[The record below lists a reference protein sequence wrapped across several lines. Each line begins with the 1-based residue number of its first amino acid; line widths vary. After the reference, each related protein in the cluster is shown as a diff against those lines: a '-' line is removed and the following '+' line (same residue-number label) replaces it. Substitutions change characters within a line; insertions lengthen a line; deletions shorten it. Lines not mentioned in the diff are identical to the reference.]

1 MNNEAVNHP
10 AHYAYAG
17 IECIDAIE
25 AATSDKTGLE
35 AVCVANVI
43 KYTWRYTKKNGVN
56 DLEKAKWY
64 LEKLISHLE
73 NKDAAEE
80 EEWDE
85 GEQSCQTCHHFNLGE
100 SEYPCCICKHLILQT
115 DPKYD
120 NSHDMH
126 EIIEFEYDE

>member
-1 MNNEAVNHP
+1 MNNETVNHP

-25 AATSDKTGLE
+25 AATSDKTGIE

-64 LEKLISHLE
+64 LEKLITYLE
-73 NKDAAEE
+73 EKEIPLNEE
-80 EEWDE
+80 CE
-85 GEQSCQTCHHFNLGE
+85 LGCE
-100 SEYPCCICKHLILQT
+100 FCKYSKLTEYEYPCCACKFAVVHT
-115 DPKYD
+115 DK
-120 NSHDMH
+120 
-126 EIIEFEYDE
+126 EYKTRPNLCEMTGNDE

>member
-1 MNNEAVNHP
+1 MKNEAVNHP
-10 AHYAYAG
+10 EHYAYAG

-64 LEKLISHLE
+64 LEKLIKYLE
-73 NKDAAEE
+73 NKEVPIDEE
-80 EEWDE
+80 YE
-85 GEQSCQTCHHFNLGE
+85 LGCE
-100 SEYPCCICKHLILQT
+100 HCKYSDMPECEYPCRACKFTVLPT
-115 DPKYD
+115 DK
-120 NSHDMH
+120 
-126 EIIEFEYDE
+126 EYNARPNLCEMAEYAE

>member
-1 MNNEAVNHP
+1 MNNETVNHP

-43 KYTWRYTKKNGVN
+43 KYTWRYTKKNGLN

-64 LEKLISHLE
+64 LEKLIKHLE
-73 NKDAAEE
+73 KKEIPLNEE
-80 EEWDE
+80 DE
-85 GEQSCQTCHHFNLGE
+85 QGCECCKYSELTE
-100 SEYPCCICKHLILQT
+100 YEYPCCACKLSVVHT
-115 DPKYD
+115 DKEYKTRPNLCEMAD
-120 NSHDMH
+120 N
-126 EIIEFEYDE
+126 DE

>member
-1 MNNEAVNHP
+1 MNNETVNHP

-25 AATSDKTGLE
+25 AATSDKTGIE

-64 LEKLISHLE
+64 LEKLIKYLE
-73 NKDAAEE
+73 EKEIPLNEE
-80 EEWDE
+80 CE
-85 GEQSCQTCHHFNLGE
+85 LGCE
-100 SEYPCCICKHLILQT
+100 FCKHSELSEHEYPCCACKFAVVHT
-115 DPKYD
+115 DK
-120 NSHDMH
+120 
-126 EIIEFEYDE
+126 EYKTRPNLCEMTENDE

>member
-1 MNNEAVNHP
+1 MNNETVNHP

-25 AATSDKTGLE
+25 AATSDKTGIE

-64 LEKLISHLE
+64 LEKLIKHLNE
-73 NKDAAEE
+73 KEISLNEE
-80 EEWDE
+80 CE
-85 GEQSCQTCHHFNLGE
+85 LGCE
-100 SEYPCCICKHLILQT
+100 FCKHSKLTEYEYPCCACKFAVVHT
-115 DPKYD
+115 DK
-120 NSHDMH
+120 
-126 EIIEFEYDE
+126 EYKTRPNLCEMTENDE